1 MFKVA
6 LLGSTSVK
14 NKTTQVVFVPE
25 NTEAPIWVSAWM
37 DTEFVQDCIRPGIE
51 IVAEHSV
58 FGDLETTWVNKEGV
72 TVALAKPRQV
82 VTFRGTIQ
90 VIAPA
95 LLPEAQYVAN
105 DEAKAYAQKYDARKA
120 QVGDDTPI

>member
-14 NKTTQVVFVPE
+14 NKTTQVVFVPQ

-37 DTEFVQDCIRPGIE
+37 DTEFVQSHIRPGIQV
-51 IVAEHSV
+51 VAEHSV
-58 FGDLETTWVNKEGV
+58 LGDIVTSWVNPEGV
-72 TVALAKPRQV
+72 TVPYKAPRQV

-95 LLPEAQYVAN
+95 LLPEAQYVVSE
-105 DEAKAYAQKYDARKA
+105 EAKAYAQKYDARKA
-120 QVGDDTPI
+120 QVGEDDPI

>member
-6 LLGSTSVK
+6 LLGSTSIK

-25 NTEAPIWVSAWM
+25 STEAPVWVSAWM
-37 DTEFVQDCIRPGIE
+37 DTEFVQDFIRPGIQV
-51 IVAEHSV
+51 VAEHSV
-58 FGDLETTWVNKEGV
+58 LGDIETTWVNKEGV
-72 TVALAKPRQV
+72 TLALKAPKQV

-95 LLPEAQYVAN
+95 LLPEAQYVPN
-105 DEAKAYAQKYDARKA
+105 DEAKAYAQRYDAKKA
-120 QVGDDTPI
+120 QVGDDAPI